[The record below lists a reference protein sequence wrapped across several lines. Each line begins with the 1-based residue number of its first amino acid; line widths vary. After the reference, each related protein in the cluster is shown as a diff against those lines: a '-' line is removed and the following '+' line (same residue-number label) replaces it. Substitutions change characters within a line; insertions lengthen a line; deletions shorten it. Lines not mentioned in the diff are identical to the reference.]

1 MLQIPSSDST
11 DPPSAFLKEISSD
24 GNVNTIDFIFQS
36 WPIFVSLN
44 PEYIK
49 ILLEPVLDYLRTGRY
64 PNQYVIHDIGARKP
78 TQLLG
83 SFSIANHILVG
94 YPNVTGHDDGKDEP
108 MPLFE
113 TSALFILLYAYQEL
127 TGDDAFAQQ
136 YQRLLQ
142 GYADY
147 MATRSLYPDSQL
159 ISVDTIHATANQ
171 TGLAIQCAIGLSAA
185 GILLNNSTYA
195 DIAKTNAEE
204 IYDNALGLD
213 GTTPHN
219 SMHFT
224 YNYGKSST
232 WNVLFPA
239 FSDILLNLNTFPKE
253 AWDLQSSWYEQQI
266 QPGGLPFAGPS
277 NYTNYT
283 GDPIIWGLTDWS
295 KSRQFEDVYAMT
307 FR

>member
-1 MLQIPSSDST
+1 
-11 DPPSAFLKEISSD
+11 
-24 GNVNTIDFIFQS
+24 
-36 WPIFVSLN
+36 
-44 PEYIK
+44 
-49 ILLEPVLDYLRTGRY
+49 
-64 PNQYVIHDIGARKP
+64 
-78 TQLLG
+78 
-83 SFSIANHILVG
+83 
-94 YPNVTGHDDGKDEP
+94 

-127 TGDDAFAQQ
+127 SGDNLFAQQ
-136 YQRLLQ
+136 YEQLLQ
-142 GYADY
+142 GYAEY

-159 ISVDTIHATANQ
+159 ISVDAIHSTANQ
-171 TGLAIQCAIGLSAA
+171 TGLAIQCAIGLNAA
-185 GILLNNSTYA
+185 GVLLNNSTLTA
-195 DIAKTNAEE
+195 VAKSNAEE

-224 YNYGKSST
+224 FNYGKPST

-239 FSDILLNLNTFPKE
+239 FSDVMLNLSTFPKA

-277 NYTNYT
+277 NNTNYT

-295 KSRQFEDVYAMT
+295 KSEYFDTCSTSCADKSRIDIVAAAVSSDDVQAAIIGTTHDFMTNGLNHIPFGTKYNVEGPNTGLWIGRQNRATVGSHFALLALQQGTWYN
-307 FR
+307 